1 MKCPACKTRMKFD
14 SYIGP
19 GKSDGVYRCEN
30 CDEMYTETAL
40 AEEEKKDKER
50 AIDWKEEK

>member
-40 AEEEKKDKER
+40 AEEEKREKER